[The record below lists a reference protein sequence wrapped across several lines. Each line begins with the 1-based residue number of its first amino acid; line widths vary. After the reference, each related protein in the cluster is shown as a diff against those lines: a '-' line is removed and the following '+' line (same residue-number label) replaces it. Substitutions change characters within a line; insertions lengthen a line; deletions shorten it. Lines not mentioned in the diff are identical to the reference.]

1 MKLLAGNREPKS
13 LTRVGSG
20 SPNNEP
26 AGCALL
32 TLGLFGN
39 RKGKKMTRIGKVM
52 TAQTMAV
59 MTSVAFLVGAK
70 ELTRIPA
77 SALAWQQAGDLRI
90 VVLDGEDSVNIIE
103 QGTAVPTLVEVR
115 DRNDLPVSGASVT
128 FLLGEGGTA
137 TLNAGLSQVA
147 VTTNALGQ
155 AAVTVNPI
163 ASGAV
168 QLQVTA
174 AFQGQ
179 TATAA
184 IVQTN
189 FATLAEAAAAG
200 AGATG
205 GAGGG
210 GGGGTGAVGGAAGG
224 AGGGLGT
231 GAIVGIAAA
240 GAGAAVGGVTLAG
253 GDDDGAGPGGGGNG
267 GGVIGGTSPNNA
279 PTAVMSIT
287 PDALGM
293 AGLTRYRFD
302 GSGSTDPDGDTLTY
316 SWDFGDGTQGTG
328 VTPRHVYD
336 RRGTFRV
343 TLTVR
348 DGKDHATTTSSIA
361 VGDLSGTFVSPPI
374 DFSGKAG
381 CEGEDILYLTQDGR
395 RLSGTYRAWV
405 PPNPCNYDQDDRGD
419 IRGTVA
425 SSNNF
430 VCPCDV
436 TVRVSSLG
444 DEPNVTLRGRV
455 SRDLEEILLRFEGY
469 SLRFRRE

>member
-1 MKLLAGNREPKS
+1 MSGTRKRDDSRPSGGMRGVALVSLATCTLLLVAAG
-13 LTRVGSG
+13 V
-20 SPNNEP
+20 P
-26 AGCALL
+26 ARA
-32 TLGLFGN
+32 
-39 RKGKKMTRIGKVM
+39 
-52 TAQTMAV
+52 
-59 MTSVAFLVGAK
+59 
-70 ELTRIPA
+70 
-77 SALAWQQAGDLRI
+77 AWQQAGDLRI
-90 VVLDGEDSVNIIE
+90 VVLDGEDSVNIVE

-210 GGGGTGAVGGAAGG
+210 GGGGTGAAGSAAGG

-240 GAGAAVGGVTLAG
+240 GAGAALGGVTLSG
-253 GDDDGAGPGGGGNG
+253 GDEDDRVGPGPVDPPGP
-267 GGVIGGTSPNNA
+267 SPNNA
-279 PTAVMSIT
+279 PVAAVRIT

-293 AGLTRYRFD
+293 AGLTQYRFD
-302 GSGSTDPDGDTLTY
+302 GSGSTDADGDALTY
-316 SWDFGDGTQGTG
+316 SWDFGDSSRGTG
-328 VTPRHVYD
+328 AVSTHTYERD
-336 RRGTFRV
+336 GRFNA

-348 DGKDHATTTSSIA
+348 DGRDSSSATGRVRVGPDLTGRFVANYRGVNVDGDPDHVDIEFTLRQRGTMVTGRGVATSTDLIDVDEARLRVNGEISSDNNFICPCSLRLTIT
-361 VGDLSGTFVSPPI
+361 VVSQTGTFFEYV
-374 DFSGKAG
+374 DAFDW
-381 CEGEDILYLTQDGR
+381 EM
-395 RLSGTYRAWV
+395 
-405 PPNPCNYDQDDRGD
+405 
-419 IRGTVA
+419 TV
-425 SSNNF
+425 
-430 VCPCDV
+430 
-436 TVRVSSLG
+436 
-444 DEPNVTLRGRV
+444 LRGANV
-455 SRDLEEILLRFEGY
+455 LRSQEDGVTWEFH
-469 SLRFRRE
+469 RQD

>member
-1 MKLLAGNREPKS
+1 MSTTRMRGDSRPSQGIPAVVLVSLATCTLLAVAAGVP
-13 LTRVGSG
+13 TR
-20 SPNNEP
+20 
-26 AGCALL
+26 A
-32 TLGLFGN
+32 
-39 RKGKKMTRIGKVM
+39 
-52 TAQTMAV
+52 
-59 MTSVAFLVGAK
+59 
-70 ELTRIPA
+70 
-77 SALAWQQAGDLRI
+77 AWQQAGDLRI

-210 GGGGTGAVGGAAGG
+210 GGGGTGAAGGAAGG

-240 GAGAAVGGVTLAG
+240 GAGAAVGGVTLSG
-253 GDDDGAGPGGGGNG
+253 GDEDDRVGPGPMDPPGP
-267 GGVIGGTSPNNA
+267 SPNSA
-279 PTAVMSIT
+279 PVAALRIT

-302 GSGSTDPDGDTLTY
+302 GRGSTDPDGDALTY
-316 SWDFGDGTQGTG
+316 SWDFGDGS
-328 VTPRHVYD
+328 
-336 RRGTFRV
+336 RGTAAVSTHTYERDGRFTA

-348 DGKDHATTTSSIA
+348 DRRDSSSATGRVRVGPDLTGRFVANYRGVNVDGDPDHVDIEFTLRQRGTMVSGRGVATDLVDVDEARLRVNGEISSDNNFICRCSLRLTIT
-361 VGDLSGTFVSPPI
+361 VVSQTGTF
-374 DFSGKAG
+374 F
-381 CEGEDILYLTQDGR
+381 EYGETFD
-395 RLSGTYRAWV
+395 WEM
-405 PPNPCNYDQDDRGD
+405 
-419 IRGTVA
+419 TV
-425 SSNNF
+425 
-430 VCPCDV
+430 
-436 TVRVSSLG
+436 
-444 DEPNVTLRGRV
+444 LRGANVLR
-455 SRDLEEILLRFEGY
+455 SQEGGDTLEFHRQD
-469 SLRFRRE
+469 

>member
-1 MKLLAGNREPKS
+1 MVRLICS
-13 LTRVGSG
+13 C
-20 SPNNEP
+20 P
-26 AGCALL
+26 AA
-32 TLGLFGN
+32 
-39 RKGKKMTRIGKVM
+39 RAVVYVVV
-52 TAQTMAV
+52 ATMATPAV
-59 MTSVAFLVGAK
+59 GHTWTAGEVA
-70 ELTRIPA
+70 TR
-77 SALAWQQAGDLRI
+77 QAGDLRI

-210 GGGGTGAVGGAAGG
+210 GGGGTGAAGGAAGG

-253 GDDDGAGPGGGGNG
+253 GDDARDTGPGGPVTNG
-267 GGVIGGTSPNNA
+267 SPNRR
-279 PTAVMSIT
+279 PTAVLSIA

-293 AGLTRYRFD
+293 AELTEYRFSA
-302 GSGSTDPDGDTLTY
+302 SGSSDPDGDALSY
-316 SWDFGDGTQGTG
+316 AWDFGDGQRASGATATHRYN
-328 VTPRHVYD
+328 TPGAFTV
-336 RRGTFRV
+336 V
-343 TLTVR
+343 LTVR
-348 DGKDHATTTSSIA
+348 DDGGSATATGAVT
-361 VGDLSGTFVSPPI
+361 VGDLTAVWVTGPHELDPDDPTCGQGMTFM
-374 DFSGKAG
+374 
-381 CEGEDILYLTQDGR
+381 ELTQNRTALEADFWEQLTTTR
-395 RLSGTYRAWV
+395 
-405 PPNPCNYDQDDRGD
+405 CFDEDRWSY
-419 IRGTVA
+419 RGTIA

-430 VCPCDV
+430 VCPCRID
-436 TVRVSSLG
+436 LG
-444 DEPNVTLRGRV
+444 EVGGEVL
-455 SRDLEEILLRFEGY
+455 RDLNTIVLRAEGQ
-469 SLRFRRE
+469 SARFRRQ